1 METARL
7 RRARRYVAA
16 GDPRLLEVVLVQHL
30 VDEQHV
36 VPAGDDGAG
45 IGGQALA
52 VPEGAHLR
60 HRLALLARAG
70 ADRRTEADHHLV
82 AARPQP
88 ARSALGP
95 VAARRH
101 RVVGAADVD
110 RHHVDAVVRGDHGG
124 AGAHLADLP
133 VARARPL
140 GEHEQIPAVVD
151 EAVDV
156 VGGAIVEPAA
166 VAAERHGVEEQRDAV
181 GLPAAVVEVV
191 GRRGHGGAAAPL
203 EGDRAQDRR
212 GVEVARVVGHEDDRR
227 CEAVEDLAPDGAAAE
242 IPVRHRPEAVAQ
254 QRLARRPGVAAARPG
269 DVELGVVP
277 GHLRRRAG
285 PARCRGGGALSA
297 PRAVSSGTRSLSS
310 GTRSLISWVRALP
323 CSSARLTRPSPMP
336 HVLHVTRSVSRLFHT
351 PLLPH
356 VGTPNSVGPEGH
368 IHDRRGAANGRQ
380 SRRGLYGPGRSRDA
394 GHRLPDLRASG
405 RAGRQ
410 SGERGAP
417 AAPCGDPQGRLDEH
431 LRLRPAHGP
440 RPHDRPGGADPR
452 ARDHRRGDRRS
463 GPGSSSSRKAISA
476 PSRSTSPAGAAGS
489 ARRATPASA

>member
-1 METARL
+1 M
-7 RRARRYVAA
+7 
-16 GDPRLLEVVLVQHL
+16 QHL

-88 ARSALGP
+88 ARPALGP

-110 RHHVDAVVRGDHGG
+110 RHHVDAVVGGDHGG

-156 VGGAIVEPAA
+156 VGGAVVEPAA
-166 VAAERHGVEEQRDAV
+166 VAAERHRVEEQRDAV

-227 CEAVEDLAPDGAAAE
+227 REPVEDLAPGGAAAE

-254 QRLARRPGVAAARPG
+254 QRLASRPGVAAARPG

-277 GHLRRRAG
+277 GHLRA
-285 PARCRGGGALSA
+285 AL
-297 PRAVSSGTRSLSS
+297 GQL
-310 GTRSLISWVRALP
+310 
-323 CSSARLTRPSPMP
+323 
-336 HVLHVTRSVSRLFHT
+336 
-351 PLLPH
+351 
-356 VGTPNSVGPEGH
+356 
-368 IHDRRGAANGRQ
+368 GAAVAELFGAA
-380 SRRGLYGPGRSRDA
+380 RRELGNALLEL
-394 GHRLPDLRASG
+394 GHALLDLV
-405 RAGRQ
+405 
-410 SGERGAP
+410 
-417 AAPCGDPQGRLDEH
+417 
-431 LRLRPAHGP
+431 GP
-440 RPHDRPGGADPR
+440 RPALLQRAIDSAVPHAACTPR
-452 ARDHRRGDRRS
+452 HEIGFATFSHAPLATRRY
-463 GPGSSSSRKAISA
+463 AE
-476 PSRSTSPAGAAGS
+476 
-489 ARRATPASA
+489 